1 MKIDKEKLERLLEK
15 NDEDLWREVVML
27 AKSKGITLPENPPEK
42 SQMDKMR
49 AAVKHGSS
57 FRLAE
62 AVRMLDKY
70 RKESK

>member
-1 MKIDKEKLERLLEK
+1 
-15 NDEDLWREVVML
+15 ML